1 MEENIDEINVYVD
14 KLKYFACNGPKNFGE
29 VKYQW
34 QETTNLEDTTELGEA
49 STETNTAV
57 STSESSSESSE
68 EKMELTAFAGENS
81 MTMTYLKE
89 QTQTEVKTHFQI
101 KEKINAVESTSELLG
116 IQENNEY
123 KLELKMEDGTY
134 QFKKEEGT
142 TNKYQLN
149 YMIGNVD
156 GEIVIEE
163 STDSVG
169 NLTYKYQITENGKT
183 VTVERGKPDS
193 KGIVGRK

>member
-14 KLKYFACNGPKNFGE
+14 KLKYFACNGPKNFRE

-57 STSESSSESSE
+57 STSESGSEPIE

-81 MTMTYLKE
+81 MSMTYLKE
-89 QTQTEVKTHFQI
+89 QAQTEVKTHFQI
-101 KEKINAVESTSELLG
+101 KENINAVESTSELLC

-123 KLELKMEDGTY
+123 KLELKREDGTY

-142 TNKYQLN
+142 TNKFQLN
-149 YMIGNVD
+149 YMIGNVE

-163 STDSVG
+163 TIDSVG
-169 NLTYKYQITENGKT
+169 NLTYKYQITENAKT

-193 KGIVGRK
+193 TGNVGEK